1 MQKNAIG
8 LKSTWI
14 KNLHIRPN
22 TIQVFKEDIG
32 PNFITLKLAMILGY
46 DTKGTGNNKKNKQIE
61 IHKNVLKCMYQ
72 NHYSQ
77 TKMATHR
84 MGEDICQSCI

>member
-1 MQKNAIG
+1 MVLDKLDILMQKNATG

-46 DTKGTGNNKKNKQIE
+46 DTKGTGNNNKKTNK
-61 IHKNVLKCMYQ
+61 LKFI
-72 NHYSQ
+72 
-77 TKMATHR
+77 KMF
-84 MGEDICQSCI
+84 